1 MSKNITIYNIERG
14 LLMNIALIIAGG
26 SGARMKSQIP
36 KQFITIDGKP
46 IFIYT
51 LEQFEK
57 HSEIDYIQLVCREG
71 WQKTIQD
78 SITKFKI
85 TKVKDIVVGGATRY
99 ESIYNGMQS
108 LDWLQDNDVIIV
120 HDSVRPLVSDLSIA
134 ETIHVCKENGNSM
147 SVVECT
153 DSMYLKSQAD
163 YTGENVDRSNLV
175 RGQTPEAVTY
185 KRSREMYREAGEKG
199 LQIDSISELQVALG
213 KKVYFAK
220 GSARNI
226 KLTTIEDIALFKA
239 LLSIEKEV

>member
-1 MSKNITIYNIERG
+1 
-14 LLMNIALIIAGG
+14 MNIALIIAGG
-26 SGARMKSQIP
+26 SGTRMKSQIP
-36 KQFITIDGKP
+36 KQFITIDEKP

-51 LEQFEK
+51 LEQFEN
-57 HSEIDYIQLVCREG
+57 HSEIDHIQLVCRDG
-71 WQKTIQD
+71 WQQAIEDFIEKY
-78 SITKFKI
+78 KI
-85 TKVKDIVVGGATRY
+85 TKVKDIVIGGETRY

-108 LDWLQDNDVIIV
+108 LHWLQDDDVIIV
-120 HDSVRPLVSDLSIA
+120 HDAVRPSVSADGITD
-134 ETIHVCKENGNSM
+134 TIRVCKENGNSM

-153 DSMYLKSQAD
+153 DSMYLKSQAG

-199 LQIDSISELQVALG
+199 LQIDSISELQIALG

-220 GSARNI
+220 GSERNL